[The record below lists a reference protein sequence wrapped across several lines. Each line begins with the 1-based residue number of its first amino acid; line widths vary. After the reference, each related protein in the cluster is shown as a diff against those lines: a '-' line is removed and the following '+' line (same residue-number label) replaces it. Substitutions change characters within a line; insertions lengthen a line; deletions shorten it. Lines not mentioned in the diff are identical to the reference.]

1 MIKKYLKQQNKNKN
15 MIKNITKNKILA
27 KNKRFLN
34 TEFQKFMGVMF
45 AKKLNKGLIF
55 VFRKEKLISLHMFF
69 VFYPIDALFLDK
81 KKKVVQLKE
90 SFKPFRALI
99 SKKPAKYVLELP
111 EGTIKKS
118 KTAVGD
124 RIGF

>member
-1 MIKKYLKQQNKNKN
+1 